1 MGPPPIGGRSWI
13 LLDSKYSKIDQ
24 KKSLLSLWARNRYRV
39 SKNDTLRAGFTKL
52 PKCATEWSHTVFC
65 VATCATCIS
74 LQSRFMVWFDLL
86 WHSYAR
92 NAGDANVNI
101 KSIELHCLL
110 LNLRSL
116 RTRLLKNLSSDTQ
129 ERFLGQVRTD
139 DFLVLYFSFAKAVF
153 RI

>member
-39 SKNDTLRAGFTKL
+39 SKNDTLRAGFTTL

-65 VATCATCIS
+65 IAICATCIS
-74 LQSRFMVWFDLL
+74 LQSHFVVWFDLL

-92 NAGDANVNI
+92 NAGDANVNL
-101 KSIELHCLL
+101 KSIELQCLL
-110 LNLRSL
+110 LNLWSL
-116 RTRLLKNLSSDTQ
+116 RTRPLKELSSDTQ
-129 ERFLGQVRTD
+129 ERFQGQVQIN
-139 DFLVLYFSFAKAVF
+139 DFCFIFF
-153 RI
+153 IFQGCI